1 LSRPRRRGCRAARL
15 LEDTDVER
23 TELEGRFG
31 QGVGD
36 LVAAVSDDPSIAD
49 DEARKNELRER
60 VRRIGGYALAVYAA
74 DKVSKVREL
83 RYLLTVGLSPD
94 EAEIKHRRHRKSLR
108 MLDDELGETRL
119 VERLRFELEAL
130 EALPRMDGRPDRPF
144 RRRARRQ
151 LAGNAE

>member
-1 LSRPRRRGCRAARL
+1 VMHPVEVASL
-15 LEDTDVER
+15 LEP
-23 TELEGRFG
+23 EGCPDH
-31 QGVGD
+31 V
-36 LVAAVSDDPSIAD
+36 VAAAVRHDCWRTPMSSGLSWRDASVRGSATWLRLSATIRRSRTMRP
-49 DEARKNELRER
+49 ARNELRER

-130 EALPRMDGRPDRPF
+130 EALPPRGRAP
-144 RRRARRQ
+144 
-151 LAGNAE
+151 G